1 MLYGCYAAYATD
13 AINLWWMAGGL
24 TSVLV
29 TRGMMALRTLSGH
42 LAALFDLI
50 TRHEQ

>member
-1 MLYGCYAAYATD
+1 MLYGCYAAYATA
-13 AINLWWMAGGL
+13 AINLWWMAGL

-29 TRGMMALRTLSGH
+29 TRGMIALRTLSGH